1 MRARWRAKPIV
12 SPRGTKV
19 DGFRACKRTRSTHPT
34 IHDVKQR
41 NSFSRHLRPRF
52 EIVRPD
58 RGADGAPRGAPG
70 VERRANELRHAD
82 ACEALASLS
91 PQGWPASRRSN
102 RGGFHPRGPHI
113 CRLGSIRSL
122 LAGSAPPGCLAA
134 VASGPRDVVTNRSP
148 RDAKPAPLADRLRK
162 TPLDEKADTRPTR
175 LANRS
180 QYRYS

>member
-102 RGGFHPRGPHI
+102 RGGFHPRV
-113 CRLGSIRSL
+113 RTFAVSDRSE
-122 LAGSAPPGCLAA
+122 AA
-134 VASGPRDVVTNRSP
+134 RE
-148 RDAKPAPLADRLRK
+148 L
-162 TPLDEKADTRPTR
+162 RPTR
-175 LANRS
+175 VPGGGGLEPPRRGHEPVAARRQTCS
-180 QYRYS
+180 AFRIVSRKRPSMSKVICV